1 MIFTKQSIYFSS
13 NQLFNFVTVGQCCRA
28 LLFLTCYRFV
38 GYFLSAAVV
47 IVAFWATVEIAGGF
61 GPEKSAEWMAS
72 FCVSI
77 VESIFMSQPIKVM
90 TNWCASIFF

>member
-1 MIFTKQSIYFSS
+1 M
-13 NQLFNFVTVGQCCRA
+13 LQCGVV
-28 LLFLTCYRFV
+28 LTCYRFV

-47 IVAFWATVEIAGGF
+47 GVAFWATVEIAGGF

-90 TNWCASIFF
+90 TNWCAIRPPYSFKNLLPNIYMYVYGID